1 MSKNELQEDL
11 NNNGPT
17 FFIFKGKDNLTKINI
32 QKTYIYGNKDDSLY
46 EDIFFKQMEAINPN
60 YFAQNKSSVELNLT
74 ENNLHEFLN
83 QDLIK
88 ALNNDSIEPK
98 ENLKKTDSPEINAN
112 AYILRNSE
120 FNSYSSASSNSLTE
134 NVNNTNI
141 NLNKKDDLKNNIF
154 DIDNDLPMNQ
164 NVDNCEM
171 ENDTLPGDIIRSL
184 DKILDENENIKD
196 NIEILNNPLFTP
208 MVISKGVNDI
218 NKNKKRIEYNEK
230 LEKKKER
237 KNNLLKNKFDDDVEP
252 MIMLSKLHLEDKTKL
267 PSEIRAGDWI
277 CLYCNNLNFSFR
289 IKCNRCGLLRKS
301 SHLLK
306 KKNHNTNKYYCF
318 ENQNQRNFNGE
329 MN

>member
-1 MSKNELQEDL
+1 
-11 NNNGPT
+11 
-17 FFIFKGKDNLTKINI
+17 
-32 QKTYIYGNKDDSLY
+32 
-46 EDIFFKQMEAINPN
+46 
-60 YFAQNKSSVELNLT
+60 
-74 ENNLHEFLN
+74 
-83 QDLIK
+83 
-88 ALNNDSIEPK
+88 
-98 ENLKKTDSPEINAN
+98 
-112 AYILRNSE
+112 
-120 FNSYSSASSNSLTE
+120 
-134 NVNNTNI
+134 
-141 NLNKKDDLKNNIF
+141 
-154 DIDNDLPMNQ
+154 
-164 NVDNCEM
+164 
-171 ENDTLPGDIIRSL
+171 
-184 DKILDENENIKD
+184 
-196 NIEILNNPLFTP
+196 

-289 IKCNRCGLLRKS
+289 IKCSRCGLLRKS

-306 KKNHNTNKYYCF
+306 KKNHNSNKHYCF